1 MVILLL
7 QGSPVLGIV
16 LEMQLSN
23 DEDKR
28 YVWPVY
34 VANLRARIRC
44 PVCLLVITAEE
55 KVAAWARKAI
65 ELGGCNQFV
74 PWVLSL
80 AGVPEITDARRAR
93 EDPEL
98 AVLSAMGH
106 AQDSDTNKS
115 VKIAML
121 AQIAS
126 AGLDA
131 ERSRLYCDLVMYS
144 LPEAARRALQAMDAS
159 KYQYQSDFA
168 RSYYG
173 KGKADGVAEGKAA
186 GVTEIVLKQLATRFG
201 GLSPTV
207 QTHLLSAS
215 AAELEQIAQRVLTA
229 RTLDEALGTR

>member
-1 MVILLL
+1 VR
-7 QGSPVLGIV
+7 S
-16 LEMQLSN
+16 
-23 DEDKR
+23 DTR

-34 VANLRARIRC
+34 VVNLRARIRC
-44 PVCLLVITAEE
+44 PGCLRVIAVEE
-55 KVAAWARKAI
+55 KVARWARQPI
-65 ELGGCNQFV
+65 ELGGGNQFV

-80 AGVPEITDARRAR
+80 AGVPEITDERRAR

-106 AQDSDTNKS
+106 ARDRNTKKS
-115 VKIAML
+115 VEIAML
-121 AQIAS
+121 AQIVS

-131 ERSRLYCDLVMYS
+131 ERSRLYFDLVMHS

-159 KYQYQSDFA
+159 KYEYQSDFA

-186 GVTEIVLKQLATRFG
+186 GVAEITLKLLVTRFG
-201 GLSPTV
+201 AVSRAV
-207 QTHLLSAS
+207 QTQLQSAS

-229 RTLDEALGTR
+229 QTLDEALGTR